1 MRISPH
7 LRSELAAAEVV
18 PDAAS
23 SGRRFL
29 FFWKYLPLEDNVIAI
44 VLEVTRAQVIG
55 YRNKAKERLK
65 RILKGEL

>member
-1 MRISPH
+1 MT
-7 LRSELAAAEVV
+7 SELALPEAAPAAE
-18 PDAAS
+18 P

-29 FFWKYLPLEDNVIAI
+29 FYWKYLPLEDNVIAV

-65 RILKGEL
+65 RMLKGEM